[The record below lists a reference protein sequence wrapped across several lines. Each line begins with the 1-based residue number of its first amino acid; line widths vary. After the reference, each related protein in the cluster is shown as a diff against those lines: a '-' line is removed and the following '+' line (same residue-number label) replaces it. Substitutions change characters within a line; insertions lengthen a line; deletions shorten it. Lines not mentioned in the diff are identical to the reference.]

1 MSTRHY
7 CYDTE
12 FLEDG
17 STIDLI
23 SIGITC
29 DDGRE
34 YYAVNSD
41 ADWERIKKDDWLMTN
56 VVPHLPMRR
65 GEPPYKF
72 ENRIW
77 IWGLDRSSVL
87 IKPKW
92 LIANEVR
99 EFILESPKFGDTPW
113 LWAYYGAYDHVALAQ
128 LFGKMIHLPD
138 GIPMFTHELK
148 QLMETMGGNW
158 QPPERLDD
166 EHNALADA
174 RWNLRVLQTILAA
187 GVSR

>member
-1 MSTRHY
+1 MSPRNY

-17 STIDLI
+17 ETINLI
-23 SIGITC
+23 SIGIVC

-41 ADWERIKKDDWLMTN
+41 ADWDRIENDDWLMTN
-56 VVPHLPMRR
+56 VVPHLPMRP
-65 GEPPYKF
+65 GKPPYKF
-72 ENRIW
+72 EGLAW

-99 EFILESPKFGDTPW
+99 EFILESVKFGDNPR

-148 QLMETMGGNW
+148 QLMEEMPRTW
-158 QPPERLDD
+158 VPPVHED
-166 EHNALADA
+166 EHDALADA
-174 RWNLRVLQTILAA
+174 RWNMKVLKAIQKAQ
-187 GVSR
+187 R

>member
-1 MSTRHY
+1 MSTRNF

-17 STIDLI
+17 QTINLI
-23 SIGITC
+23 SIGIVC

-41 ADWERIKKDDWLMTN
+41 ADWDRIERDDWLMTN

-65 GEPPYKF
+65 GEKPSKF
-72 ENRIW
+72 ENRSR

-99 EFILESPKFGDTPW
+99 EFILESVNHGDTPW

-128 LFGKMIHLPD
+128 LFGKMIHLPE

-148 QLMETMGGNW
+148 QLMETMPTSWEPPTQDGN
-158 QPPERLDD
+158 

-174 RWNLRVLQTILAA
+174 RWNMRVLNSIRKAQ
-187 GVSR
+187 R